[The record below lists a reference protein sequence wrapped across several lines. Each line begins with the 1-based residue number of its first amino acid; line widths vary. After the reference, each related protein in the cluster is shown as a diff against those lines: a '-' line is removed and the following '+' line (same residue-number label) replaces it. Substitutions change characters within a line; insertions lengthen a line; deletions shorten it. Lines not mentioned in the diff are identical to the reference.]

1 MNARTKV
8 SPNGDVAIP
17 QDVRDRLAWAPGT
30 PLEVVETSEGISL
43 RTSHPKNPFPP
54 KTLADLD
61 ALPRYDGP
69 PQPIE
74 AISRLPDEAKRR
86 LLDERDRH

>member
-8 SPNGDVAIP
+8 SPKGDVAIP
-17 QDVRDRLAWAPGT
+17 KDVRDRLDWAPGT
-30 PLEVVETSEGISL
+30 PLELVETAEGVSL
-43 RTSHPKNPFPP
+43 RRPAEKSPFPP

-61 ALPRYDGP
+61 ALPGYDGP

-74 AISRLPDEAKRR
+74 AISRLSDEDIRR
-86 LLDERDRH
+86 LLK